1 MFTCIKLKNFK
12 SFKDV
17 SIDLSSKKNETK
29 NIAVIYGINGSG
41 KTTIT
46 QAFLLLKRTIETME
60 VRGVLNDFLDEKIT
74 PPDDFPF
81 KQDVML
87 QMLKTRLSM
96 NGIESIIKNY
106 KTVDSVENMS
116 VEYQFVING
125 NPGSYYI
132 EMDDTSIVK
141 ERLEFKLAKRRGC
154 YFDIEDEDININSKI
169 FESKELY
176 DLVRQQAKMYWGKHS
191 LLSILLFEMSDKSD
205 TFINSNISK
214 NLMELLL
221 HLSNIDFKFVS
232 GKETN
237 LGESIL
243 ENLQMG
249 RIDKTEEKKLNQVEE
264 ILDNIFQSIFR
275 DVVKVFYQQS
285 IDQDKIMYRLYFRKK
300 IEEKIFDIDFSLESS
315 GTKEILRLIPAFVA
329 AASGKCVVVD
339 EYGTRIHDVLSAK
352 LLDAI
357 SDQIAGQL
365 IMTTHNTMIME
376 CEKLQPESLY
386 FILDDKT
393 FKKSVKCVSEIEDRL
408 HPNYN
413 YRTRYLNNDL
423 YHNSLPENIGKV
435 DLSGLVNLFK

>member
-423 YHNSLPENIGKV
+423 YHNSLPENIGKI